1 MTWGSLDGVT
11 ALNTSGYCYDNSWS
25 DELTFYNPG
34 YDPESEDIYDNGY
47 DIIYDEI
54 GNPLSYMG
62 YTLTWQNG
70 RQLASL
76 SGNGTTASYTYDVD
90 GLRTSKTV
98 NGVKHEYYYVG
109 SRLQYEKYGTTEL
122 WFFYDADG
130 TPSGIR
136 YKNGDSIND
145 YYFVCNWRGDVT
157 EIYDSTGALA
167 SSYSYDAWGEVVS
180 VTDVSG
186 AAITS
191 STHIANVN
199 PIRYR
204 GYYYDTETSLYYLKS
219 RYYDPQVKRF
229 VSEDTVVATNDNI
242 NASNV
247 FLYCLNNPVIYD
259 DQSGCFVGWDDAA
272 AALVGGGVSV
282 FTQLALDISTGSF
295 GTGESYIGSFV
306 GGALGGWISLYYPGA
321 SGAISGG
328 ASSLIT
334 DLLEMYTGKSNKEMD
349 EIMISALS
357 EATKGFLLDFAFDN
371 LPSRTGKSYRH
382 TSDESSRAFGKVG
395 SAKTFS
401 KKRDWFYYAF
411 SNGLKNSCIANYP
424 ECIVNVILLEAKY
437 MNVIFNVTGA

>member
-1 MTWGSLDGVT
+1 M
-11 ALNTSGYCYDNSWS
+11 
-25 DELTFYNPG
+25 TFYNPG

-136 YKNGDSIND
+136 YKNGDNIND

-167 SSYSYDAWGEVVS
+167 ASYSYDAWGKVVS
-180 VTDVSG
+180 VKDASG
-186 AAITS
+186 TAITS

-204 GYYYDTETSLYYLKS
+204 GYYYDTETSLYYLKN

-229 VSEDTVVATNDNI
+229 L
-242 NASNV
+242 NADGYVQTGDGLYDKNM
-247 FLYCLNNPVIYD
+247 FAYCLNNPVNSND
-259 DQSGCFVGWDDAA
+259 P
-272 AALVGGGVSV
+272 
-282 FTQLALDISTGSF
+282 TGKF
-295 GTGESYIGSFV
+295 AWIAV
-306 GGALGGWISLYYPGA
+306 GALGFSTILQKNNA
-321 SGAISGG
+321 SVTAF
-328 ASSLIT
+328 LIQ
-334 DLLEMYTGKSNKEMD
+334 
-349 EIMISALS
+349 
-357 EATKGFLLDFAFDN
+357 
-371 LPSRTGKSYRH
+371 
-382 TSDESSRAFGKVG
+382 
-395 SAKTFS
+395 
-401 KKRDWFYYAF
+401 
-411 SNGLKNSCIANYP
+411 
-424 ECIVNVILLEAKY
+424 
-437 MNVIFNVTGA
+437 